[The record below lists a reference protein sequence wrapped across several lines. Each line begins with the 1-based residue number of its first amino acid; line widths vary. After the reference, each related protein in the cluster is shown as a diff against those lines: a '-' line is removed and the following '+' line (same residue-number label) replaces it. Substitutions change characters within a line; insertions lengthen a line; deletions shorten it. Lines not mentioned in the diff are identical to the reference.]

1 LHTSNAQHV
10 VITGASSGIGAAL
23 ARVYGQW
30 GWRLSLVARNEE
42 RLEAVAAAC
51 SAGGADVDIYL
62 ADVTDAKAMEAAM
75 KTCDLRQPVDL
86 LIANAGIGG
95 RAALACDGG
104 EPGDVARQILATNML
119 GVVNT
124 VTPLLPALVARR
136 RGRIAIMSSL
146 AALAGLPA
154 CPAYSASKAA
164 ARVYGAA
171 LRSLVA
177 PSGVRVSVVCPGFIE
192 TPMTKSLPG
201 HLPFLWTA
209 DRAALHVARAL
220 ARGRREIMFP
230 WPLAAALRLVAVLPT
245 AIGDRLL
252 LLTRPP

>member
-1 LHTSNAQHV
+1 

-30 GWRLSLVARNEE
+30 GWRLSLIARDEK
-42 RLEAVAAAC
+42 RLEAVAAGCGAR
-51 SAGGADVDIYL
+51 GADVDIYR
-62 ADVTDAKAMEAAM
+62 ADVTDAKAVEAVM
-75 KTCDLRQPVDL
+75 KTCDLRWPVDL

-95 RAALACDGG
+95 RAALVCDDG
-104 EPGDVARQILATNML
+104 ESGDVARQILTTNVL
-119 GVVNT
+119 GVINT

-136 RGRIAIMSSL
+136 RGQIAIMSSL

-177 PSGVRVSVVCPGFIE
+177 PCGVRVSVVCPGFID
-192 TPMTKSLPG
+192 TPMSKGLPF

-209 DRAALHVARAL
+209 DCAALHVARAL
-220 ARGRREIMFP
+220 ARGRREILFP
-230 WPLAAALRLVAVLPT
+230 WPLAAALRLATVLP
-245 AIGDRLL
+245 AAVSDRIL
-252 LLTRPP
+252 LLTRPSGPKA